1 MWFQAAFAKT
11 KGIIKAAQAG
21 AFLCGHK
28 EMAQVC
34 VTHALTLLTFCISL
48 KSSPSTLLFFLYLR
62 LCHVKS
68 GFHISNTQIWVGR
81 YAIDGTYRD

>member
-34 VTHALTLLTFCISL
+34 VTHALLTFCISL
-48 KSSPSTLLFFLYLR
+48 KSSPSTLFF
-62 LCHVKS
+62 
-68 GFHISNTQIWVGR
+68 F
-81 YAIDGTYRD
+81 

>member
-34 VTHALTLLTFCISL
+34 VTHALTLLTFCIS
-48 KSSPSTLLFFLYLR
+48 
-62 LCHVKS
+62 
-68 GFHISNTQIWVGR
+68 
-81 YAIDGTYRD
+81 

>member
-34 VTHALTLLTFCISL
+34 VTHALTLLIFCVSL
-48 KSSPSTLLFFLYLR
+48 KFSPSTLLFF
-62 LCHVKS
+62 K
-68 GFHISNTQIWVGR
+68 
-81 YAIDGTYRD
+81 TYNCVM